1 MKLLEFEKIRE
12 DGKPYDEDQPFD
24 WFVQFETQRE
34 KDLYEEAIKYYHK
47 VPRDNEN
54 YEYFTGYGAGMIRV
68 LLTMGLDQY
77 MTDDDIYYYFM
88 PEEKVP
94 EVGDAFRLDGDIWE
108 RTA

>member
-12 DGKPYDEDQPFD
+12 DGRPYDDDQPCD

-34 KDLYEEAIKYYHK
+34 KDLYQEAVKYYNK
-47 VPRDNEN
+47 VPRDNDN
-54 YEYFTGYGAGMIRV
+54 YEYFTGYGAGMIRS
-68 LLTMGLDQY
+68 LLTMGLGEY
-77 MTDDDIYYYFM
+77 KTDDDIYYYFM

-94 EVGDAFRLDGDIWE
+94 EVGDTFRLDGDIWE

>member
-12 DGKPYDEDQPFD
+12 DGRPYDDDQPFD

-34 KDLYEEAIKYYHK
+34 KDLYEEAIKYYDK
-47 VPRDNEN
+47 VPRAYDS
-54 YEYFTGYGAGMIRV
+54 YEYYTGYGAGMIGA
-68 LLTMGLDQY
+68 LLTMGLDQR

-94 EVGDAFRLDGDIWE
+94 EVGKEFRLDGDIWV
-108 RTA
+108 RTK